1 MSQQSDMA
9 DAIHPRLSAGAV
21 SVASL
26 VRELRKRWGPEH
38 GVSAVHGFLAEVARC
53 TIGRDGVQLGALVDG
68 RFVPWQGELCDV
80 DVRFEEEMNAA
91 DTFIEDENRYVF
103 AKPEAIQLIT
113 DNSGE
118 LTLPSVS
125 D

>member
-9 DAIHPRLSAGAV
+9 DAIHQRLNAGPV

-26 VRELRKRWGPEH
+26 VRELRERWGPEH
-38 GVSAVHGFLAEVARC
+38 GVSAVHGFIAEVSRC

-80 DVRFEEEMNAA
+80 DDRFEEEMKSA
-91 DTFIEDENRYVF
+91 DIFIEDENRYVF
-103 AKPEAIQLIT
+103 AKEEAIQPPQT
-113 DNSGE
+113 TTGSSA
-118 LTLPSVS
+118 PSRV
-125 D
+125 